1 MMMAI
6 AIKAEAEATGA
17 ETKAED
23 GRILTVTAI
32 IDRVMEGLRT
42 ADLPTAEVIR
52 TAADL
57 AEEDH
62 FKAVVTKWETWER
75 A

>member
-1 MMMAI
+1 MMAT
-6 AIKAEAEATGA
+6 AIKVEAEATGA
-17 ETKAED
+17 GTTAED
-23 GRILTVTAI
+23 GRILTETAI
-32 IDRVMEGLRT
+32 IDPVMEGLRT
-42 ADLPTAEVIR
+42 ADLLTAGAIR